1 MGIRQWVKRQ
11 LAVEEAG
18 EDVPPGGSL
27 LDAFLG
33 RGPVPSHALGE
44 YTAETYPQDVT
55 ELLRRRQQV
64 MDELLR
70 MNLTDRQTRQE
81 AIPRLKELLR
91 VYPHALAY
99 EALIHAYLDGGRWD
113 EAKGVA
119 FAAHERRAECAR
131 SNLPELRAE
140 IDFLHD
146 WSPEEI
152 DRLREEREGAR

>member
-1 MGIRQWVKRQ
+1 MAIRQWLKRQ
-11 LAVEEAG
+11 LAMDEAG

-27 LDAFLG
+27 LDSVLG
-33 RGPVPSHALGE
+33 REPARSHALGE
-44 YTAETYPQDVT
+44 YTADTYPKDVT

-64 MDELLR
+64 ASELLA
-70 MNLTDRQTRQE
+70 MDLTDRQTRQE

-99 EALIHAYLDGGRWD
+99 EALIHAYADGGRWD

-131 SNLPELRAE
+131 STLPELRAE

-152 DRLREEREGAR
+152 DRLREEREGAA